1 MVVNVK
7 AENEAR
13 RKGKGLSSLTQEGL
27 PGKMA
32 FEQRPEGNEGAS
44 HVNKWVERTES
55 TDAIVWVGA
64 GGPYGRFMVY
74 IQTWRVQGGK
84 KENQ

>member
-1 MVVNVK
+1 MEEK
-7 AENEAR
+7 EAWK
-13 RKGKGLSSLTQEGL
+13 KGKGLSGSTQKGF
-27 PGKMA
+27 PKKMA

-44 HVNKWVERTES
+44 HVNQWAERTAS
-55 TDAIVWVGA
+55 TDAIVWVAA

-74 IQTWRVQGGK
+74 TQIWKVQGGK